1 MEECLLKLQDQ
12 PATILKVTLPY
23 RCFSRFL
30 NITNG
35 TKSHKTSH
43 LGIDVVAEES
53 LLWPASSTNED
64 FMKLRLKKWYALWKL
79 RYQIIN
85 RLNNFRVIL
94 PKLMKWSSFNQK
106 Y

>member
-1 MEECLLKLQDQ
+1 MEKCLVKLQAQ
-12 PATILKVTLPY
+12 PANILKITPPH

-64 FMKLRLKKWYALWKL
+64 FMKLRQKK
-79 RYQIIN
+79 
-85 RLNNFRVIL
+85 
-94 PKLMKWSSFNQK
+94 
-106 Y
+106 

>member
-1 MEECLLKLQDQ
+1 MKNTDG
-12 PATILKVTLPY
+12 KVFSKVAGSACKYTKNNTPH

-64 FMKLRLKKWYALWKL
+64 FMKLR
-79 RYQIIN
+79 
-85 RLNNFRVIL
+85 
-94 PKLMKWSSFNQK
+94 
-106 Y
+106 